1 LSASGGVCLKGWKNP
16 LLLIFGIGISNIGNW
31 IYFVAINLLVL
42 KITGS
47 AAAVAGL
54 FIIRPLAILC
64 TNTWAG
70 SVIDRVNKRK
80 LMVYIDLIRG
90 ILIAIIPIFSS
101 LIPIYII
108 MFLTNVA
115 GAFFAPTSETYIT
128 KLVPAEKRKR
138 FNSMFSFATSGAMLV
153 GPSVSGILIMY
164 GSINTSIYI
173 NAITFFLCA
182 LAIFFLP
189 DVDEAIGKENAR
201 DRITLKMIAHDWKA
215 VYQFGK
221 TALGFMLVFL
231 MFQVITLISF
241 ALDSQEV
248 TFIQQ
253 VVGLSEKN
261 YGLLVSLTGAGYV
274 AGSFAVSAL
283 ANRLSV
289 RILIGM
295 GSFLS
300 VSGYLM
306 FYLSSSATVPLAVIG
321 FVVIGFFAPFS
332 FTGYSTFFQNNVPVD
347 LMGRFSSAFA
357 FFQAIIQIVLTLAL
371 GYFAEMIDLQTV
383 TISFAGIGLL
393 LAAILTSV
401 VFLQSKQNLFVLEA
415 ETNLSEKG

>member
-1 LSASGGVCLKGWKNP
+1 MKGWKNP

-47 AAAVAGL
+47 AAAIAGL

-90 ILIAIIPIFSS
+90 LLIAIIPFFSS

-173 NAITFFLCA
+173 NAVTFFFCA
-182 LAIFFLP
+182 AAIFFLP
-189 DVDEAIGKENAR
+189 DVDQGTDNATAR
-201 DRITLKMIAHDWKA
+201 DRITMPMIVSDWKA
-215 VYQFGK
+215 VFHFGK
-221 TALGFMLVFL
+221 TAMGFMLVFL
-231 MFQVITLISF
+231 IFQLITLISF

-253 VVGLSEKN
+253 IVGLSEKN

-274 AGSFAVSAL
+274 AGSFAVSTI
-283 ANRLSV
+283 ANKLSI
-289 RILIGM
+289 RTLMGM

-300 VSGYLM
+300 VSGYLL
-306 FYLSSSATVPLAVIG
+306 FYISSSGTVPLAVFG
-321 FVVIGFFAPFS
+321 FVLIGFFSPFS

-357 FFQAIIQIVLTLAL
+357 FFQAIIQIILTLVL
-371 GYFAEMIDLQTV
+371 GYLAEHLDLQTV
-383 TISFAGIGLL
+383 TVVFAGIGVL
-393 LAAILTSV
+393 LAVFLTSV
-401 VFLQSKQNLFVLEA
+401 VFLQSKQNLFALES
-415 ETNLSEKG
+415 ETNLTENG

>member
-1 LSASGGVCLKGWKNP
+1 LKGWKNP
-16 LLLIFGIGISNIGNW
+16 ILLILGIGVSNVGNW

-42 KITGS
+42 QLTGS
-47 AAAVAGL
+47 AAAIAGL

-80 LMVYIDLIRG
+80 LMMLIDLVRAV
-90 ILIAIIPIFSS
+90 LIAIIPFFTS

-138 FNSMFSFATSGAMLV
+138 FNSIFSFATSGAMLL
-153 GPSVSGILIMY
+153 GPSVSGLLIMY
-164 GSINTSIYI
+164 GSIDTSIYI
-173 NAITFFLCA
+173 NAVTFVICA
-182 LAIFFLP
+182 AAIFFLP
-189 DVDEAIGKENAR
+189 DVDREQGKENYR
-201 DRITLKMIAHDWKA
+201 EQITMKMIVSDWKA
-215 VYQFGK
+215 VFEFGK
-221 TALGFMLVFL
+221 TAAGFMLVFFI
-231 MFQVITLISF
+231 FQFIILISF

-253 VVGLSEKN
+253 VVGLSEKD

-289 RILIGM
+289 RTLIGT
-295 GSFLS
+295 GSFLT
-300 VSGYLM
+300 VAGYLM
-306 FYLSSSATVPLAVIG
+306 FYISSNQTIPLAVIG
-321 FVVIGFFAPFS
+321 FIMIGFFSPFS
-332 FTGYSTFFQNNVPVD
+332 YTGYSTFFQSNVPVN

-357 FFQAIIQIVLTLAL
+357 FFQAIIQIVLTLVL
-371 GYFAEMIDLQTV
+371 GYLAEIVDLQAV
-383 TISFAGIGLL
+383 SIVFSGFSLL
-393 LAAILTSV
+393 LAALLISV
-401 VFLQSKQNLFVLEA
+401 VFLESKQKLFVLET

>member
-1 LSASGGVCLKGWKNP
+1 
-16 LLLIFGIGISNIGNW
+16 
-31 IYFVAINLLVL
+31 
-42 KITGS
+42 
-47 AAAVAGL
+47 
-54 FIIRPLAILC
+54 
-64 TNTWAG
+64 
-70 SVIDRVNKRK
+70 VIDRVNKRK

-90 ILIAIIPIFSS
+90 MLIAIIPFFSS

-173 NAITFFLCA
+173 NAVTFFFCA
-182 LAIFFLP
+182 AAIFYLP
-189 DVDEAIGKENAR
+189 DVDEVSGNGTAR
-201 DRITLKMIAHDWKA
+201 DRITMKMIVSDWKA
-215 VYQFGK
+215 VFNFGK
-221 TALGFMLVFL
+221 TAMGFMLVFL
-231 MFQVITLISF
+231 IFQFITLISF

-253 VVGLSEKN
+253 VVGLLEKD

-274 AGSFAVSAL
+274 AGSFAVSAM

-289 RILIGM
+289 RLLIGM
-295 GSFLS
+295 GSILT
-300 VSGYLM
+300 VAGYLL
-306 FYLSSSATVPLAVIG
+306 FYISSSGTVPLAVIG
-321 FVVIGFFAPFS
+321 FVIIGFFSPFS
-332 FTGYSTFFQNNVPVD
+332 FTGYSTFFQNNVPVN

-357 FFQAIIQIVLTLAL
+357 FFQAIIQIILTLVL
-371 GYFAEMIDLQTV
+371 GYLAETLDLQTV
-383 TISFAGIGLL
+383 TVVFAGIGLL
-393 LAAILTSV
+393 LAAFLTSV
-401 VFLQSKQNLFVLEA
+401 VFLQSKQNLFALEA
-415 ETNLSEKG
+415 ESNLTEKG

>member
-1 LSASGGVCLKGWKNP
+1 LRGWKNP
-16 LLLIFGIGISNIGNW
+16 ILLIFGIGISNIGNW

-42 KITGS
+42 KLTGS
-47 AAAVAGL
+47 AAAIAGL
-54 FIIRPLAILC
+54 FIIRPLAILL

-80 LMVYIDLIRG
+80 LMIYIDIIRG
-90 ILIAIIPIFSS
+90 VLIAVIPFFTS

-115 GAFFAPTSETYIT
+115 GAFFGPTSDTYIT

-153 GPSVSGILIMY
+153 GPSVSGLLIMY
-164 GSINTSIYI
+164 GSINTSIYV
-173 NAITFFLCA
+173 NAITFFFCA
-182 LAIFFLP
+182 AAIYFLP
-189 DVDEAIGKENAR
+189 DVDGNQGKEQYR
-201 DRITLKMIAHDWKA
+201 DRITVQMISNDWKA
-215 VYQFGK
+215 VIDFGR
-221 TALGFMLVFL
+221 TAVGFMLVFL
-231 MFQVITLISF
+231 IFQFIILISF

-274 AGSFAVSAL
+274 AGSFAVSSL

-289 RILIGM
+289 RLLIGM
-295 GSFLS
+295 GSFLT
-300 VSGYLM
+300 VAGYVM
-306 FYLSSSATVPLAVIG
+306 FYIASSNTVPLAVIG
-321 FVVIGFFAPFS
+321 FIIIGFFSPFS
-332 FTGYSTFFQNNVPVD
+332 FTGYTTFFQNNVPVD

-357 FFQAIIQIVLTLAL
+357 FFQAILQIVLTLLL
-371 GYFAEMIDLQTV
+371 GYLAEALHLQTV
-383 TISFAGIGLL
+383 SIVFAALALL
-393 LAAILTSV
+393 LAAFLTIV
-401 VFLQSKQNLFVLEA
+401 VFMQSKQNLFVIEA
-415 ETNLSEKG
+415 DTNLTEKG

>member
-1 LSASGGVCLKGWKNP
+1 MKGWKNP

-42 KITGS
+42 KMTGS
-47 AAAVAGL
+47 AAAIAGL
-54 FIIRPLAILC
+54 FIIRPLAILL

-80 LMVYIDLIRG
+80 LMIYIDLIRG
-90 ILIAIIPIFSS
+90 LLIVTIPFFSS

-138 FNSMFSFATSGAMLV
+138 FNSTFSFATSGAMLV

-164 GSINTSIYI
+164 GSINTSIFI
-173 NAITFFLCA
+173 NAVTFFFCA
-182 LAIFFLP
+182 AAIFFLP
-189 DVDEAIGKENAR
+189 DVDNDLDKHHYRN
-201 DRITLKMIAHDWKA
+201 RITVKMIASDWKA
-215 VYQFGK
+215 VFEFGK
-221 TALGFMLVFL
+221 TAAGFMVVFFI
-231 MFQVITLISF
+231 FQFITLISF

-253 VVGLSEKN
+253 VVGLSEKD

-274 AGSFAVSAL
+274 AGSFAVTAL
-283 ANRLSV
+283 SSRLSV
-289 RILIGM
+289 RTLIGM

-300 VSGYLM
+300 VVGYLM
-306 FYLSSSATVPLAVIG
+306 FYLSSSGTVPLAVVG
-321 FVVIGFFAPFS
+321 FIIIGFFSPFAY
-332 FTGYSTFFQNNVPVD
+332 TGYSTFFQNNVPVN

-357 FFQAIIQIVLTLAL
+357 FFQAIVQIVLTLLL
-371 GYFAEMIDLQTV
+371 GYLAEILDLQIV
-383 TISFAGIGLL
+383 SLGF
-393 LAAILTSV
+393 
-401 VFLQSKQNLFVLEA
+401 
-415 ETNLSEKG
+415 

>member
-1 LSASGGVCLKGWKNP
+1 MKGWKNP

-47 AAAVAGL
+47 AAAIAGL

-90 ILIAIIPIFSS
+90 LLIAIIPFFSS

-173 NAITFFLCA
+173 NAVSFFFCA
-182 LAIFFLP
+182 AAIFFLP
-189 DVDEAIGKENAR
+189 DVDQSSDNGTAR
-201 DRITLKMIAHDWKA
+201 DRITMTMIVSDWKA
-215 VYQFGK
+215 VFNFGK
-221 TALGFMLVFL
+221 TAMGFMLVFL
-231 MFQVITLISF
+231 IFQFITLISF

-253 VVGLSEKN
+253 IVGLSEKN

-274 AGSFAVSAL
+274 AGSFAVSTI
-283 ANRLSV
+283 ANRLSI
-289 RILIGM
+289 RMLMGM
-295 GSFLS
+295 GSFLT
-300 VSGYLM
+300 VSGYLL
-306 FYLSSSATVPLAVIG
+306 FYISSSGTVPLAVFG
-321 FVVIGFFAPFS
+321 FVLIGFFSPFS

-357 FFQAIIQIVLTLAL
+357 FFQAMIQIILTLAL
-371 GYFAEMIDLQTV
+371 GYLAEHLDLQTV
-383 TISFAGIGLL
+383 TVVFAGIGVL
-393 LAAILTSV
+393 LAVFLTSV
-401 VFLQSKQNLFVLEA
+401 VFLQSKQNLFALES
-415 ETNLSEKG
+415 ETNLTENG

>member
-1 LSASGGVCLKGWKNP
+1 MKGWKNP
-16 LLLIFGIGISNIGNW
+16 LLLILGIGISNIGNW

-47 AAAVAGL
+47 AAAIAGL

-80 LMVYIDLIRG
+80 LMVYLDLIRG
-90 ILIAIIPIFSS
+90 LLIAIIPFFSS

-115 GAFFAPTSETYIT
+115 GAFFVPTSETYIT

-153 GPSVSGILIMY
+153 GPSVSGLLIMY

-173 NAITFFLCA
+173 NAVTFFLCA
-182 LAIFFLP
+182 AAIFFLP
-189 DVDEAIGKENAR
+189 DVDQGSGNGLAR
-201 DRITLKMIAHDWKA
+201 DRITMAMIVSDWKA
-215 VYQFGK
+215 VFNFGK
-221 TALGFMLVFL
+221 TAMGFMLVFL
-231 MFQVITLISF
+231 IFQFITLVSF

-274 AGSFAVSAL
+274 AGSFAVSAV
-283 ANRLSV
+283 ANRLSI
-289 RILIGM
+289 RMLMGM
-295 GSFLS
+295 GSFLT
-300 VSGYLM
+300 VLGYLL
-306 FYLSSSATVPLAVIG
+306 FYISSSGTVPLAVFG
-321 FVVIGFFAPFS
+321 FVLIGFFSPFS

-371 GYFAEMIDLQTV
+371 GYLAEHLDLQTV
-383 TISFAGIGLL
+383 TVVFAGIGVL
-393 LAAILTSV
+393 LAAFLISV
-401 VFLQSKQNLFVLEA
+401 VFLQSKQNLFALES
-415 ETNLSEKG
+415 ETNLTENG

>member
-1 LSASGGVCLKGWKNP
+1 MKDWKNP
-16 LLLIFGIGISNIGNW
+16 LLLIFGIGVSNIGNW

-47 AAAVAGL
+47 AAAIAGL

-80 LMVYIDLIRG
+80 LMIYIDLIRG
-90 ILIAIIPIFSS
+90 VLIAAIPLFTS

-108 MFLTNVA
+108 MFLTNIA

-128 KLVPAEKRKR
+128 KLVPADKRKK

-173 NAITFFLCA
+173 NAVTFLLCA
-182 LAIFFLP
+182 AAIYFLP
-189 DVDEAIGKENAR
+189 DVDLDLDRENYR
-201 DRITLKMIAHDWKA
+201 ERITLKMIANDWKA
-215 VYQFGK
+215 VIDFGK
-221 TALGFMLVFL
+221 MALSFMIVFL
-231 MFQVITLISF
+231 LFQFITLISF

-274 AGSFAVSAL
+274 AGSFAVSAM

-289 RILIGM
+289 RLLLGM

-300 VSGYLM
+300 VTGYLL
-306 FYLSSSATVPLAVIG
+306 FYAANSATVPLAVIG
-321 FVVIGFFAPFS
+321 FIIIGFFSPFS
-332 FTGYSTFFQNNVPVD
+332 YTGYTTFFQNNVPVD

-357 FFQAIIQIVLTLAL
+357 FFQAIVQIVLTLIL
-371 GYFAEMIDLQTV
+371 GYLAESLNLQGV
-383 TISFAGIGLL
+383 SIAFSVIALL
-393 LAAILTSV
+393 LA
-401 VFLQSKQNLFVLEA
+401 VFLISIAYVHSKQKLFVMET
-415 ETNLSEKG
+415 ETNLTEEG

>member
-1 LSASGGVCLKGWKNP
+1 MKGWKNP

-47 AAAVAGL
+47 AAAIAGL

-70 SVIDRVNKRK
+70 SMIDRVNKRK

-90 ILIAIIPIFSS
+90 LLIAIIPFFSS
-101 LIPIYII
+101 LLPIYII

-173 NAITFFLCA
+173 NAVTFFFCA
-182 LAIFFLP
+182 AAIFYLP
-189 DVDEAIGKENAR
+189 DVDEDSGNGTAR
-201 DRITLKMIAHDWKA
+201 DRITMNMIVSDWKA
-215 VYQFGK
+215 VFNFGK

-231 MFQVITLISF
+231 IFQFITLISF

-253 VVGLSEKN
+253 VVGLSEKD

-274 AGSFAVSAL
+274 AGSFAVSAM

-289 RILIGM
+289 RLLIGM
-295 GSFLS
+295 GSILT
-300 VSGYLM
+300 VAGYLL
-306 FYLSSSATVPLAVIG
+306 FYISSSGTVPLAVIG
-321 FVVIGFFAPFS
+321 FVIIGFFSPFS

-357 FFQAIIQIVLTLAL
+357 FFQAIIQILLTLVL
-371 GYFAEMIDLQTV
+371 GYLAETLDLQTV
-383 TISFAGIGLL
+383 TVVFAGIGLL
-393 LAAILTSV
+393 LAAFLTSV
-401 VFLQSKQNLFVLEA
+401 VFLQSKQNLFALEA
-415 ETNLSEKG
+415 ESNLTEKG

>member
-1 LSASGGVCLKGWKNP
+1 MRGWKNP
-16 LLLIFGIGISNIGNW
+16 ILLIFGIGISNIGNW

-42 KITGS
+42 KLTGS
-47 AAAVAGL
+47 AAAIAGL
-54 FIIRPLAILC
+54 FIIRPLAILL

-80 LMVYIDLIRG
+80 LMIYIDIIRG
-90 ILIAIIPIFSS
+90 VLIAVLPFFTS

-115 GAFFAPTSETYIT
+115 GAFFGPTSDTYIT

-153 GPSVSGILIMY
+153 GPSVSGLLIMY
-164 GSINTSIYI
+164 GSINTSIYV
-173 NAITFFLCA
+173 NAVTFFFCA
-182 LAIFFLP
+182 AAIYFLP
-189 DVDEAIGKENAR
+189 DVDGNLGKEQYR
-201 DRITLKMIAHDWKA
+201 ERITVKMITNDWKA
-215 VYQFGK
+215 VIDFGK
-221 TALGFMLVFL
+221 TAVGFMIVFL
-231 MFQVITLISF
+231 IFQFIILISF

-274 AGSFAVSAL
+274 AGSFAVSSL

-289 RILIGM
+289 RLLIGM
-295 GSFLS
+295 GSFLT
-300 VSGYLM
+300 VAGYLM
-306 FYLSSSATVPLAVIG
+306 FYIASSSTVPLAVIG
-321 FVVIGFFAPFS
+321 FIIIGFFSPFS
-332 FTGYSTFFQNNVPVD
+332 FTGYTTFFQNNVPVD

-357 FFQAIIQIVLTLAL
+357 FFQAILQIVLTLLL
-371 GYFAEMIDLQTV
+371 GYLAEALHLQTV
-383 TISFAGIGLL
+383 SIVFAAVALL
-393 LAAILTSV
+393 LAAFLTLV
-401 VFLQSKQNLFVLEA
+401 VFMQSKQNLFVIEA
-415 ETNLSEKG
+415 DTNLTEKG

>member
-1 LSASGGVCLKGWKNP
+1 MKDWKNP
-16 LLLIFGIGISNIGNW
+16 LLLIFGIGVSNIGNW

-47 AAAVAGL
+47 AAAIAGL

-80 LMVYIDLIRG
+80 LMIYIDLIRG
-90 ILIAIIPIFSS
+90 VLIAAIPLFTS

-108 MFLTNVA
+108 MFLTNIA

-128 KLVPAEKRKR
+128 KLIPADKRKK

-173 NAITFFLCA
+173 NAVTFFLCA
-182 LAIFFLP
+182 AAIYSLP
-189 DVDEAIGKENAR
+189 DVDLDLGKDTYRE
-201 DRITLKMIAHDWKA
+201 RITLKMVVSDWKA
-215 VYQFGK
+215 VIDFGK
-221 TALGFMLVFL
+221 MAAGFMLVFL
-231 MFQVITLISF
+231 LFQFITLISF

-289 RILIGM
+289 RLLLGM

-300 VSGYLM
+300 VTGYLL
-306 FYLSSSATVPLAVIG
+306 FYAANSATVPLAVIG
-321 FVVIGFFAPFS
+321 FIIIGFFSPFS
-332 FTGYSTFFQNNVPVD
+332 YTGYSTFFQNNVPVD

-357 FFQAIIQIVLTLAL
+357 FFQAIIQIVLTLIL
-371 GYFAEMIDLQTV
+371 GYLAESLNLQGV
-383 TISFAGIGLL
+383 SIAFSGVALL
-393 LAAILTSV
+393 LAISLTSIV
-401 VFLQSKQNLFVLEA
+401 YLQSKQKLFVLEA
-415 ETNLSEKG
+415 DSNLTEKG